1 MAHYTA
7 TPSYPVPASD
17 GIVPNPPKI
26 RNPAPYPAVPS
37 DAHSKGHLA
46 KHFDLKVRKDTDEWA
61 ALKLAE
67 FDSWYKSQGINKYLR
82 ERLAVRD
89 EKRQRQ
95 GYEESSENT
104 ARGGTGTRGR
114 GGNRGG
120 RGGRGTRGRSRLR
133 GRGGGPSMQTSG
145 GHISSNIGSGIYDI
159 KPEDGDDGS
168 SFRPGHDSTTAESYP
183 NHQQI
188 SPSSMMEFIPP
199 AETFH
204 PSHPSPEHHHE
215 DRDPHDDEDGS
226 NYEPSE
232 GDNSPLENSSL
243 VAEEETANKADAD
256 TLRLKGTQYPGMGG
270 FDAATTLQR
279 RMRNQRKP
287 SEVVNQL
294 ELGSRLVSTVETV
307 CDLNLDP
314 QRERDVYDD
323 PSQDESVQDDDG
335 NTAEYTVSDKRK
347 RRSTA
352 STSSTGT
359 RRARAG
365 AALRGRAG
373 TAQRVRRSRTSARLQ
388 GIASAVSPR
397 TPTSTRATRAATGR
411 AFTSEALPSEALPSE
426 AQPSTHSHGIHDDA
440 DIIYPDEGWTS
451 LENLA
456 AQLWLTSQ
464 QQNAPATSSGDEAAG
479 IGQGSRNP
487 NLSFATPSHGLKGIP
502 SSLYP
507 GKENSHLAFQSP
519 NATFNPYL
527 NSNDSNDDGNY
538 NPLWVQSRDGVGFHI
553 FSYEE
558 DEKPPTTGFQPINGH
573 GSFGSLHL
581 TPHHTASYQREQHNG
596 NIYDI

>member
-17 GIVPNPPKI
+17 GIVPNPTQK

-37 DAHSKGHLA
+37 DAHGKGHLA
-46 KHFDLKVRKDTDEWA
+46 KHFDLKVRRDTDELA

-67 FDSWYKSQGINKYLR
+67 FDDWYKSQGINNYLR
-82 ERLAVRD
+82 ERLAARD
-89 EKRQRQ
+89 EKKQRQ

-104 ARGGTGTRGR
+104 AGGSIGTGGR

-120 RGGRGTRGRSRLR
+120 RGGRGARGGSRLR
-133 GRGGGPSMQTSG
+133 GRGGGRSMQTNG
-145 GHISSNIGSGIYDI
+145 GHISRNIGSGIYDI
-159 KPEDGDDGS
+159 KHEAGDDGS
-168 SFRPGHDSTTAESYP
+168 SFRPGHDSTTAKSYS

-188 SPSSMMEFIPP
+188 NPSSAMEFIPP

-204 PSHPSPEHHHE
+204 PSHPLSEHQQE
-215 DRDPHDDEDGS
+215 DQDVHGDEDGS

-232 GDNSPLENSSL
+232 GDNSLLENSSL
-243 VAEEETANKADAD
+243 VAEEETASKTGANM
-256 TLRLKGTQYPGMGG
+256 LRLKGAQYPGMGG

-287 SEVVNQL
+287 REVVNQL
-294 ELGSRLVSTVETV
+294 ELSSRLITTVETV
-307 CDLNLDP
+307 CDINLDP

-323 PSQDESVQDDDG
+323 PSEDESVDDDG
-335 NTAEYTVSDKRK
+335 NRAEYTVSNKRK
-347 RRSTA
+347 RRSIAT
-352 STSSTGT
+352 SSSTGT

-365 AALRGRAG
+365 AALRGRTGA
-373 TAQRVRRSRTSARLQ
+373 AQPVRRSRTSTRFQ
-388 GIASAVSPR
+388 DIASTVNPR

-411 AFTSEALPSEALPSE
+411 ALTPE
-426 AQPSTHSHGIHDDA
+426 AQPSTHSHGLRDDA

-456 AQLWLTSQ
+456 AQLWLTPQ
-464 QQNAPATSSGDEAAG
+464 QQNAPATSSGDEDASTG
-479 IGQGSRNP
+479 RGSRNP
-487 NLSFATPSHGLKGIP
+487 NLSFATPSHGLKEPP

-507 GKENSHLAFQSP
+507 GKENSHLAFQSS
-519 NATFNPYL
+519 NAASNPYL
-527 NSNDSNDDGNY
+527 NSNDSQDDGNY
-538 NPLWVQSRDGVGFHI
+538 NPLCVQSRDGVGFRI
-553 FSYEE
+553 FPYEE

-573 GSFGSLHL
+573 EGFSSLHL
-581 TPHHTASYQREQHNG
+581 TSHHTASYQTGQHNG